1 MRTEDL
7 SDLAIATRF
16 LLNFNIF
23 EAITNFTQFWMK
35 STVNYDKHKN
45 KFVRAVEHVSKLAQQ
60 LVHLCSFQG
69 KQKKRKQ

>member
-7 SDLAIATRF
+7 SVAIATRF

-45 KFVRAVEHVSKLAQQ
+45 KFVRA
-60 LVHLCSFQG
+60 F
-69 KQKKRKQ
+69 